1 MVCNRCIKV
10 VKEELIRNNIDFK
23 QVGFGF
29 IEFNEKF
36 SNINL
41 LKSVLEKE
49 GFEFVE
55 DYEKSIVSQIK
66 AIIIEDIHHKKNK
79 PLHQNF
85 SNFLSKKLNIGYSQ
99 LSKIFSEIEFKTIE
113 QFIIEQKIEKVKE
126 LLIYNELSIS
136 QISYDLNYSSPQHLS
151 RQFKQV
157 IGLTPTQFKK
167 IGTRRKLDTI

>member
-1 MVCNRCIKV
+1 MKNILYIKNMVCNRCIKV

-55 DYEKSIVSQIK
+55 DYVISIVSQIK
-66 AIIIEDIHHKKNK
+66 VIIIEDIHHKKTN
-79 PLHQNF
+79 HY
-85 SNFLSKKLNIGYSQ
+85 I
-99 LSKIFSEIEFKTIE
+99 KIFQIF
-113 QFIIEQKIEKVKE
+113 FLKI
-126 LLIYNELSIS
+126 
-136 QISYDLNYSSPQHLS
+136 
-151 RQFKQV
+151 
-157 IGLTPTQFKK
+157 
-167 IGTRRKLDTI
+167 

>member
-10 VKEELIRNNIDFK
+10 VKEGLIRNNIDFK

-55 DYEKSIVSQIK
+55 DYVKSIVSQIK
-66 AIIIEDIHHKKNK
+66 VIIIEDIHHKKNK

-85 SNFLSKKLNIGYSQ
+85 SDFLSKNLNIGYSQ

-157 IGLTPTQFKK
+157 IGLTPTQFKN